1 MIPDGFP
8 AIVPHDLFDRVQ
20 AKLAVNKKAP
30 ARHKAEDDYL
40 LTTKLFCGYCGAY
53 LCGESGTSHTD
64 TVHHYYKCVNAKKA
78 KTCKKKT
85 VRKLWLEDLV
95 VTETMKMVMDD
106 KAIEA
111 IVSMVMDLQDRENT
125 NLPLYEQQL
134 SEVNASIENMLNAIQ
149 QGILTKSTKGRLDEL
164 ESAKEDI
171 EIRIAN
177 EKLAKPKVSAE
188 FVTFWLQ
195 RFRKLDVKQPS
206 HRKML
211 IDTFVSK
218 IFLYDDKMVIG
229 FNYKDGEATL
239 TFDQVKTVVD
249 QRVTGSDL
257 DWSGAP
263 YRVFL

>member
-1 MIPDGFP
+1 M
-8 AIVPHDLFDRVQ
+8 
-20 AKLAVNKKAP
+20 
-30 ARHKAEDDYL
+30 
-40 LTTKLFCGYCGAY
+40 
-53 LCGESGTSHTD
+53 
-64 TVHHYYKCVNAKKA
+64 
-78 KTCKKKT
+78 
-85 VRKLWLEDLV
+85 
-95 VTETMKMVMDD
+95 
-106 KAIEA
+106 
-111 IVSMVMDLQDRENT
+111 
-125 NLPLYEQQL
+125 
-134 SEVNASIENMLNAIQ
+134 
-149 QGILTKSTKGRLDEL
+149 
-164 ESAKEDI
+164 
-171 EIRIAN
+171 
-177 EKLAKPKVSAE
+177 
-188 FVTFWLQ
+188 TFWLQ